1 MAQNY
6 VRVTELDFDQIKE
19 NLKTYLRGQSQFTDY
34 DFEGS
39 NLSVLIDLLA
49 YNTHY
54 NAILANMVTNEMFI
68 DTALKRNNVASL
80 AKHLSYTP
88 RSQRG
93 ARSMVTVTL
102 QNVPGNPN
110 YLSLPIFTP
119 FTTTVDGTT
128 LTFFTVNAHSTT
140 PVGGVYTFENVELV
154 QGRQLEF
161 YWPVPN
167 NPGPATKYVIPNLD
181 VDTTTLQVAVQYG
194 GTGNYSEPFVPVAD
208 ITGITGTSQVYYLEQ
223 NPEGFYEIYFGDG
236 VLGTNLTPGDIVKAR
251 YLVSDGAAGNVS
263 TNIDVSWSSNSIA
276 GESIGDRNIV
286 TVSKPSGGAAP
297 ETTDQIRFNAKNAL
311 VTQNRTVTKT
321 DFAATI
327 ASALPGAQSVNC
339 WGGETNVPPKFGTV
353 FISIKPY
360 TGYVLTDAEKTR
372 LVDQVLRPRSVVT
385 LQYEFVDPEYTYVGL
400 DITVRYRTTATNRTS
415 QQIAALAQATATS
428 YFDTQLEQF
437 NAGFYSSQLQEQ
449 LQNMDDSIISNIV
462 VLRQQ
467 KRITPTV
474 NSAFNTTLKFPGKI
488 HPAELRSTQFL
499 YFDGADYIAA
509 YLADVADTS
518 PAQYEGTGT
527 INMYAASNNLL
538 LDTVGS
544 VQYGAGLVEISDL
557 VVGGYLTGE
566 AVVYINTEMQE
577 SSRDLIPGYN
587 EILVLDDSTGNP
599 ITGAQNGVSLNVIP
613 VNT

>member
-88 RSQRG
+88 RSRRG
-93 ARSMVTVTL
+93 ARSIVSISV

-110 YLSLPIFTP
+110 YLTLPIFTP

-128 LTFFTVNAHSTT
+128 LTFYTVNAYSAT
-140 PVGGVYTFENVELV
+140 PVAGVYTFEDVELV

-194 GTGNYSEPFVPVAD
+194 GTGSFSESFIPVTD
-208 ITGITGTSQVYYLEQ
+208 ITGISGTSLVYYLEQ
-223 NPEGFYEIYFGDG
+223 NPEGFYELYFGDG
-236 VLGTNLTPGDIVKAR
+236 VLGTNLTAGDIVKAR
-251 YLVSDGAAGNVS
+251 YLVTDGDDGNVS
-263 TNIDVSWSSNSIA
+263 TNIELSWSTNTIA
-276 GESIGDRNIV
+276 GETVNDRTI
-286 TVSKPSGGAAP
+286 TTLSKPSGGAAP

-321 DFAATI
+321 DFASTI

-360 TGYVLTDAEKTR
+360 IGYVLTDAEKNR
-372 LVDQVLRPRSVVT
+372 LVEQVLRPRSVVT
-385 LQYEFVDPEYTYVGL
+385 LQYEFVDPEFTYVGL
-400 DITVRYRTTATNRTS
+400 DISVRYRTTATNRTS
-415 QQIAALAQATATS
+415 QQIAALAQSTAVA
-428 YFDTQLEQF
+428 YFDNQLEQF
-437 NAGFYSSQLQEQ
+437 NAGFYSSQLQEE
-449 LQNMDDSIISNIV
+449 LQNMDDSVISNIV

-467 KRITPTV
+467 KRIVPTI
-474 NSAFNTTLKFPGKI
+474 NTIFDTTLNFPGKI

-499 YFDGADYIAA
+499 YFDGTDYIAA
-509 YLADVADTS
+509 YLADVPDTM
-518 PAQYEGTGT
+518 PPEYEGTGT
-527 INMYAASNNLL
+527 INLYASSNNLL
-538 LDTVGS
+538 LDTVGTVS
-544 VQYGAGLVEISDL
+544 YGTGRVEINNL
-557 VVGGYLTGE
+557 LVGGYLTGE
-566 AVVYINTEMQE
+566 AVIHINTEMQE

-587 EILVLDDSTGNP
+587 EILVLDDSMANP
-599 ITGAQNGVSLNVIP
+599 ETSAQNGITINIIP